1 MTGDA
6 AIAAA
11 GAAAYAEKDMSPRAS
26 ELFQVVARRSL
37 VSRIFLANAAIFVAA
52 YLVLVFAPVTISVPV
67 TAGQLLGLTVGLV
80 VLFVVD
86 LIIVRHALARL
97 HRLTAFSG
105 QISTVNPGQRL
116 VSEPGQDQEVREL
129 TEGFNTMLDR
139 LESERRES
147 GRLALAAQE
156 RERRRVAHAL
166 HDEVGQALTA
176 VTLLAQRAADGEGA
190 EMRAALEEITE
201 TSQQSLEDVRRLAR
215 ELRPEAL
222 DDLGLVNAL
231 IALARRIDQQSG
243 IRVRHEFEAPAGLP
257 EEVEL
262 ALYRVAQESLTNVIR
277 HSEASEARI
286 TLRPEDE
293 AVVLQVADN
302 GRGLTEGAEAGTAGI
317 AGMRERA
324 MLVGGELTVLP
335 VPSGGTEV
343 RFQAPRRVVAG

>member
-1 MTGDA
+1 MRVA
-6 AIAAA
+6 VAIA
-11 GAAAYAEKDMSPRAS
+11 GGSDAAYADQDMAAPVT
-26 ELFQVVARRSL
+26 EQFQGVGRRSL

-67 TAGQLLGLTVGLV
+67 TAEQLLGLTVGLI

-86 LIIVRHALARL
+86 LIVVRHALAPIR
-97 HRLTAFSG
+97 RLTSFCG
-105 QISTVNPGQRL
+105 QISTVSPGRRL
-116 VSEPGQDQEVREL
+116 PADRSQDREVREL
-129 TEGFNTMLDR
+129 TQGFNTMLDR

-147 GRLALAAQE
+147 GRSALAAQE

-166 HDEVGQALTA
+166 HDEVGQTLTA
-176 VTLLAQRAADGEGA
+176 VTLLAQRAADGDQA

-201 TSQQSLEDVRRLAR
+201 TSQRSLEDVRRLAR

-243 IRVRHEFEAPAGLP
+243 IRVRHQFEAPADLP

-277 HSEASEARI
+277 HSGASEARI
-286 TLRPEDE
+286 ILRSEGD
-293 AVVLQVADN
+293 ALVLRVADN
-302 GRGLTEGAEAGTAGI
+302 GRGLSEVATTGAAGI

-324 MLVGGELTVLP
+324 MLVGGKLAVAGIE
-335 VPSGGTEV
+335 SGGTEV
-343 RFQAPRRVVAG
+343 RFEVPVHWATV

>member
-1 MTGDA
+1 MGGA
-6 AIAAA
+6 AIAAS
-11 GAAAYAEKDMSPRAS
+11 GAAAYAEQDMSPRVS
-26 ELFQVVARRSL
+26 ELFQGVGRRSL

-86 LIIVRHALARL
+86 LIVVRHALARL

-139 LESERRES
+139 LEAERRES

-176 VTLLAQRAADGEGA
+176 VTLLAQRAADGEQR
-190 EMRAALEEITE
+190 EMRAALDEITE

-243 IRVRHEFEAPAGLP
+243 IRVRHEFEAPGELA

-286 TLRPEDE
+286 TLQPEDE
-293 AVVLQVADN
+293 SVVLQVADN
-302 GRGLTEGAEAGTAGI
+302 GRGLTEGAEAETAGI

-324 MLVGGELTVLP
+324 MLVGGELRIGPL
-335 VPSGGTEV
+335 PSGGTEV
-343 RFQAPRRVVAG
+343 RFHAPRRVVAG